1 MRVYPHI
8 CPHISLFLP
17 KSEGI
22 YAGVPSHLPAH
33 LPAHFSLGD
42 LSLSQF
48 RHTGRQLRT
57 I

>member
-1 MRVYPHI
+1 MRL
-8 CPHISLFLP
+8 CPHIYPHFLLFSL
-17 KSEGI
+17 KNEGV
-22 YAGVPSHLPAH
+22 YAGVPSH

>member
-8 CPHISLFLP
+8 YPHFSLFLP

-22 YAGVPSHLPAH
+22 YAGVPAH

-48 RHTGRQLRT
+48 RHTDRQLRT